1 MNEPAISYLGE
12 QCDANISQ
20 VSRYWTI
27 TIWHFSVQLRGRKT
41 SDNQKNNNHRTPLTT
56 KQLHDNQLLYFAA
69 IINYATSNITD
80 GRWQEVKHPSNGWQI
95 EPHLVSGTTRYFVW
109 PDKQATADQ
118 KMVMPNWFS
127 VSDNVV
133 TLHSFI
139 IHSGG
144 QDVVHEISVQE
155 IIHWHNQSQVRLQ
168 RLEKIQA
175 NSRLL
180 TEMTK
185 KTSST
190 NR

>member
-1 MNEPAISYLGE
+1 MRILVKLVIVGLLLVGTFLFSYKA
-12 QCDANISQ
+12 QQ
-20 VSRYWTI
+20 PVTP
-27 TIWHFSVQLRGRKT
+27 RKPPT
-41 SDNQKNNNHRTPLTT
+41 NVPRSKKTNHDLLTT

-80 GRWQEVKHPSNGWQI
+80 GRWQEIKHPSNGWQI

-175 NSRLL
+175 NNRLL
-180 TEMTK
+180 TEMTQK
-185 KTSST
+185 KASST

>member
-1 MNEPAISYLGE
+1 MRILVKLVIVGLLLVGTFLFSYKA
-12 QCDANISQ
+12 QQ
-20 VSRYWTI
+20 PVTP
-27 TIWHFSVQLRGRKT
+27 RKPPT
-41 SDNQKNNNHRTPLTT
+41 NVPRSKKTNHDPLTT
-56 KQLHDNQLLYFAA
+56 KQLYDNQLLYFAA

-80 GRWQEVKHPSNGWQI
+80 GRWQEIKHPSNGWQI

-133 TLHSFI
+133 PLHSFI

-180 TEMTK
+180 TPNETK

>member
-1 MNEPAISYLGE
+1 MRILVRLAVIRLLLFGTFLFSYE
-12 QCDANISQ
+12 AEKPVTTQ
-20 VSRYWTI
+20 
-27 TIWHFSVQLRGRKT
+27 KT
-41 SDNQKNNNHRTPLTT
+41 TTNAPKSTKSHRTPLTT

-80 GRWQEVKHPSNGWQI
+80 GRWQEVKHPSNGWQF